1 MTDEMVEAPLPKPV
15 MTETPA
21 TVHVA
26 AGVSAEKGDE
36 VSSGARLRGKPF
48 ALDIFMPR

>member
-1 MTDEMVEAPLPKPV
+1 

-21 TVHVA
+21 AVHVA